1 MEKVKRNVRMAVIA
15 QRLTDTPNQIH
26 TLNEFA
32 SLFGAAKST
41 ISEDITLLAE
51 AFGQYGGGA
60 IETVPGAAGGV
71 RYRSILSCAQT
82 SRRWCACGKA
92 FRTGSAIPLP
102 PPWCT
107 AICPFCI
114 RLCGT
119 C

>member
-1 MEKVKRNVRMAVIA
+1 MEKVKRNVRMAIIA

-26 TLNEFA
+26 TLSEFA

-71 RYRSILSCAQT
+71 RYRAILSREQMEAVSYTHLDVYKRQWK
-82 SRRWCACGKA
+82 RWKWK
-92 FRTGSAIPLP
+92 R
-102 PPWCT
+102 
-107 AICPFCI
+107 
-114 RLCGT
+114 
-119 C
+119 